1 MHDCRRIVGLW
12 RRWRHNQEAV
22 GLLLDTLRI
31 VDFLAGEPD
40 EVLDQFLV
48 AGKCVDFTKGHVVWK
63 RGGQPEGIVVP
74 ITGEAKTLGHGPDG
88 REFIERFVGPGEWM
102 GLQSSLDGLPHPTD
116 AEVTRSGA
124 FFRLARKPLMDL
136 LDAHASVR
144 RRATTSIGLL
154 YRQNVHDREDM
165 VLLTVTQRLARF
177 LIEHACLRQTD
188 GAKVLLHATQA
199 DIAARLG
206 TVREVVAR
214 ALGEFASQGLIAR
227 TPYGLFIEDWNGLRS
242 VAGEETTRSTPPESS
257 GAPAATV
264 RTARFYLP
272 LREDW
277 SRAHEPESS
286 GCREHLGDL
295 SACAHNGCP
304 AARDMMERE
313 EKEARARLA
322 ARAKRS

>member
-1 MHDCRRIVGLW
+1 
-12 RRWRHNQEAV
+12 V

-48 AGKCVDFTKGHVVWK
+48 AGKCVDFPKNHVVWK

-124 FFRLARKPLMDL
+124 FFRLGRKPLMDL
-136 LDAHASVR
+136 LDAHSSVR

-165 VLLTVTQRLARF
+165 VLLPVTQRLARF

-214 ALGEFASQGLIAR
+214 ALGEFASQGIIAR

-242 VAGEETTRSTPPESS
+242 VAGEETTRSTPPEAS
-257 GAPAATV
+257 AANI

-322 ARAKRS
+322 ARSKRA